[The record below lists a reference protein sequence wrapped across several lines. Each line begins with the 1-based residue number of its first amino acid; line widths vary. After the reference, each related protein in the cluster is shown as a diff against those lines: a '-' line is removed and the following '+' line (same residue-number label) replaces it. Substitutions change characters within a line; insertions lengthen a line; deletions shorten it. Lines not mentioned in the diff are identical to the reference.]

1 MGKQSKIMG
10 AVTQTVR
17 FAIDMLK
24 NDVVNNKNTLKLNDE
39 QIRSLVALVESSI
52 QTSYNRSMDQI
63 IKEID

>member
-24 NDVVNNKNTLKLNDE
+24 NDVVNNKNTLKLTDE